1 MDRRTAALWRQAWP
15 RQLVFLIFMA
25 AVLFVP
31 AGTLDFWQA
40 WLFLAVFAACT
51 VVVGLYFVMHDPALV
66 ERRMKVGPVAEQEP
80 RQRLIVSLLL
90 AGLLLMLIVPGFD
103 RRWHWSNVPGWLS
116 ILAEIGM
123 AASFVLFFFVM
134 KQNSYAAATVRV
146 EGEQKVISTGLYGVV
161 RHPMYM
167 ATLPLMIAI
176 PLALGSYWTL
186 LLVIPLLPVLAWR
199 LLDEE
204 RVLRRDLPGYADY
217 CRRVRYR
224 LIPGVW

>member
-40 WLFLAVFAACT
+40 RLFLAVFCT

-116 ILAEIGM
+116 ILAEIGI

-176 PLALGSYWTL
+176 PLVLGSYWTL

-204 RVLRRDLPGYADY
+204 RVLRCDLPGYADY

>member
-1 MDRRTAALWRQAWP
+1 MDQRTAALWRQAWP

-123 AASFVLFFFVM
+123 VASFVLFFFVM

-204 RVLRRDLPGYADY
+204 RVLRRDLPGYIDY
-217 CRRVRYR
+217 CARVRYR
-224 LIPGVW
+224 LIPGIW

>member
-1 MDRRTAALWRQAWP
+1 MDQRTAALWRQAWP

-51 VVVGLYFVMHDPALV
+51 VMVGLYFVVHDPALV

-123 AASFVLFFFVM
+123 VASFVLFFFVM

-176 PLALGSYWTL
+176 PLVLGSYWTL

>member
-1 MDRRTAALWRQAWP
+1 MDQRTAALWRQAWP

-123 AASFVLFFFVM
+123 VASFVLFFFVM

-176 PLALGSYWTL
+176 PLTLGSYWTL

-204 RVLRRDLPGYADY
+204 RVLRRDLPGYIDY
-217 CRRVRYR
+217 CARVRYR
-224 LIPGVW
+224 LIPGIW